1 MLDVKPSRQPSSSL
15 EVAETDGRI
24 SFHRHRAT
32 PSLISI
38 FLQSYA
44 RLGWVLK
51 KEPFE
56 IISTGIITRQSS
68 FQVKLGHRFLP
79 MSSSTSPKETSRN

>member
-15 EVAETDGRI
+15 VVAETDGRI

-32 PSLISI
+32 PRLISI
-38 FLQSYA
+38 FCRVMLD
-44 RLGWVLK
+44 WVGSSK
-51 KEPFE
+51 REPSE
-56 IISTGIITRQSS
+56 IISAGVITRQSS